1 MMRLEAILEFSG
13 LRLRAE
19 GWEPLRA
26 LEVGGVAY
34 DSRRVAPGDLFV
46 AIRGEHFDGHDYLEQ
61 ASGAGAVAAVV
72 EDRRSA
78 GPPQIVVKN
87 TRCALGPLSAAC
99 HGFPGERLF
108 TVGVT
113 GTNGKTTTTQL
124 IRHLLA
130 GVGGTSVG
138 LVGTVDYIVAGK
150 AEPAPHTTPESSDLQ
165 ALLARMLTG
174 GDTAAVLEVSSHGL
188 ALGRLEGLD
197 FDVTCFTNLGRDHLD
212 FHQDMEAY
220 LAAKRVLFERH
231 RKIGG
236 TAILNIDDP
245 EGARLAAAL
254 PAPVLGI
261 GLSPASDVR
270 ASEVRVDR
278 EGVGFRLHLGGDETE
293 VESPLLGLFNVHNL
307 LMAAAVGQ
315 VAGFTAGQIARA
327 LASAPPVPGRME
339 RLPAPD
345 GVTILLDYA
354 HKPEALRGALQACR
368 ELAPEGRVL
377 VVFGCGGDRDRGKRP
392 LMGRIAALG
401 ADEVYVTSD
410 NPRTEDPEAIV
421 AEILAGIPG
430 EAREGNVVSEVDRPT
445 AIAQAVGRAR
455 AGDVVLVAGK
465 GHEQYQIVGTERRP
479 FDERAIVAAA
489 VAAAT
494 AGKGP

>member
-1 MMRLEAILEFSG
+1 MMRLEAMLEFSG

-26 LEVGGVAY
+26 VEVTGVAY
-34 DSRRVAPGDLFV
+34 DSRRLGPGDLFV
-46 AIRGEHFDGHDYLEQ
+46 AIRGERFDGHDFLDQ
-61 ASGAGAVAAVV
+61 AAAAGALAAMV
-72 EDRRSA
+72 EERRDVDL
-78 GPPQIVVKN
+78 PQIVLKD
-87 TRCALGPLSAAC
+87 TRCALGPLAAAC
-99 HGFPGERLF
+99 HGYPGERLF

-124 IRHLLA
+124 IGHLLST
-130 GVGGTSVG
+130 VGGTSVG
-138 LVGTVDYIVAGK
+138 LIGTVDYIVAGN

-165 ALLARMLTG
+165 ALLARMLAG
-174 GDTAAVLEVSSHGL
+174 GDSAAVLEVSSHGL

-212 FHQDMEAY
+212 FHEGMEAY
-220 LAAKRVLFERH
+220 LAAKRSLFERH

-245 EGARLAAAL
+245 EGARMAAEL
-254 PAPVLGI
+254 PAPVIGI
-261 GLSPASDVR
+261 GLAPSAEVR

-278 EGVGFRLHLGGDETE
+278 EGVGFLLHLDADEAE
-293 VESPLLGLFNVHNL
+293 VVSPLLGLFNVHNL

-315 VAGFTAGQIARA
+315 VAGFTAGQIARS
-327 LASAPPVPGRME
+327 LATAPAVPGRME
-339 RLPAPD
+339 CLPAPE

-401 ADEVYVTSD
+401 ADEVFVTSD
-410 NPRTEDPEAIV
+410 NPRSEDPEAII
-421 AEILAGIPG
+421 AEILAGIPD
-430 EAREGNVVSEVDRPT
+430 EARKTAVVSEVDRPT
-445 AIAQAVGRAR
+445 AIALAVGRAR
-455 AGDVVLVAGK
+455 SGDVVLVAGK

-489 VAAAT
+489 VTT
-494 AGKGP
+494 AGKGR